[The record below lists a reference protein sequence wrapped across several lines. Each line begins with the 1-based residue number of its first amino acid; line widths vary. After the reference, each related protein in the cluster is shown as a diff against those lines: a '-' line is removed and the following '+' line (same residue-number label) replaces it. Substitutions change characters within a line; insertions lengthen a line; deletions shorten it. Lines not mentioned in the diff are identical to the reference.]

1 MKITDEYV
9 FFYKDWLSNFQR
21 TKFIWALTFPAKVA
35 GGLEF
40 TSTEQA
46 FMYAKAMYFHDY
58 NVAERI
64 LKTNDPNL
72 CRKLGRQV
80 KGYKDSE
87 WEKIRYDI
95 FYSVNLTK
103 YNQDKELQKKLLDP
117 KFDGKKFVEA
127 SPIDKIW
134 GIGYAEDNPNIEYSQ
149 IYWGKNYLGRILTN
163 IRRRFKENKIDDSN
177 WNIYS

>member
-9 FFYKDWLSNFQR
+9 FFYKDWLSNYQKTNF
-21 TKFIWALTFPAKVA
+21 TVEWKGTTYTFS
-35 GGLEF
+35 
-40 TSTEQA
+40 STEKG
-46 FMYAKAMYFHDY
+46 FMYIKAITFGDSVTASKIM
-58 NVAERI
+58 
-64 LKTNDPNL
+64 KTDDPNQ

-87 WEKIRYDI
+87 WEKIRYDV
-95 FYSVNLTK
+95 FYTLNWAK

-117 KFDGKKFVEA
+117 QFDGKKFVEA

-134 GIGYAEDNPNIEYSQ
+134 GIGYAENNPNIEYAQ

-163 IRRRFKENKIDDSN
+163 IRNRLKTKSKED
-177 WNIYS
+177 WNIYA

>member
-9 FFYKDWLSNFQR
+9 FFYKDWLSNYQKTNF
-21 TKFIWALTFPAKVA
+21 TVEWKGTTYTFS
-35 GGLEF
+35 
-40 TSTEQA
+40 STEKG
-46 FMYAKAMYFHDY
+46 FMYIKAITFGDLVTASKIM
-58 NVAERI
+58 
-64 LKTNDPNL
+64 KTDDPNQ

-87 WEKIRYDI
+87 WEEIRYDV
-95 FYSVNLTK
+95 FYTLNWAK
-103 YNQDKELQKKLLDP
+103 YTQDKELQKKLLDP

-134 GIGYAEDNPNIEYSQ
+134 GIGYAEDNPNIEYAQ

-163 IRRRFKENKIDDSN
+163 IRKRLKAANGSDD

>member
-9 FFYKDWLSNFQR
+9 FFYKDWLSNYQKTNF
-21 TKFIWALTFPAKVA
+21 TVEWKGTTYTFS
-35 GGLEF
+35 
-40 TSTEQA
+40 STEKG
-46 FMYAKAMYFHDY
+46 FMYIKAITFGDLTT
-58 NVAERI
+58 A
-64 LKTNDPNL
+64 LKIMKTDDPNQ

-87 WEKIRYDI
+87 WEKIRYDV
-95 FYSVNLTK
+95 FYTLNWAK

-117 KFDGKKFVEA
+117 QFDGKKFVEA

-134 GIGYAEDNPNIEYSQ
+134 GIGYAENNPNIEYAQ

-163 IRRRFKENKIDDSN
+163 IRKRLKSVNGSDD

>member
-9 FFYKDWLSNFQR
+9 FFYKDWLSNYQKTNF
-21 TKFIWALTFPAKVA
+21 TVEWKGTTYTFS
-35 GGLEF
+35 
-40 TSTEQA
+40 STEKG
-46 FMYAKAMYFHDY
+46 FMYIKAITFGDLATASKIM
-58 NVAERI
+58 
-64 LKTNDPNL
+64 KTDDPNQ

-87 WEKIRYDI
+87 WEKIRYDV
-95 FYSVNLTK
+95 FYTLNWAK

-117 KFDGKKFVEA
+117 QFDGKKFVEA

-134 GIGYAEDNPNIEYSQ
+134 GIGYAENNPNIEYAQ

-163 IRRRFKENKIDDSN
+163 IRKRLKSAKGSDD

>member
-9 FFYKDWLSNFQR
+9 FFYKDWLSNYQKTNF
-21 TKFIWALTFPAKVA
+21 TVEWKGTTYTFS
-35 GGLEF
+35 
-40 TSTEQA
+40 STEKG
-46 FMYAKAMYFHDY
+46 FMYIKAITFGDLVTASKIM
-58 NVAERI
+58 
-64 LKTNDPNL
+64 KTDDPNQ

-87 WEKIRYDI
+87 WEKIRYDV
-95 FYSVNLTK
+95 FYTLNWAK
-103 YNQDKELQKKLLDP
+103 YTQDKELQKKLLDP

-134 GIGYAEDNPNIEYSQ
+134 GIGYAEDNPNIEYAQ

-163 IRRRFKENKIDDSN
+163 IRKRLKSANGSDD

>member
-9 FFYKDWLSNFQR
+9 FFYKDWLSNYQKTNF
-21 TKFIWALTFPAKVA
+21 TVEWKGTTYTFS
-35 GGLEF
+35 
-40 TSTEQA
+40 STEKG
-46 FMYAKAMYFHDY
+46 FMYIKAITFGDSVTASKIMKID
-58 NVAERI
+58 
-64 LKTNDPNL
+64 DPNQ

-87 WEKIRYDI
+87 WEKIRYDV
-95 FYSVNLTK
+95 FYTLNWAK
-103 YNQDKELQKKLLDP
+103 YTQDKELQKKLLDP

-134 GIGYAEDNPNIEYSQ
+134 GIGYAEDNPNIEYAQ

-163 IRRRFKENKIDDSN
+163 IRKRLKSAKGSDD